1 MEKLQY
7 ESDKY
12 IIYGPDS
19 LSKLI
24 EATSEELDKKID
36 EYKKLFGLKEVRKI
50 QVNYFDSIEKFRN
63 FVLGLREKDSFLPE
77 YAAGTYDKGMINS
90 YIDKEKQMKNIYMA
104 NHELFHILYKENV
117 LLNDNSKRI
126 VWYDEGMAQFFSNER
141 KNVDQNFESYFN
153 KVKEDTKII
162 PNINEIDHGKSFKN
176 ENYNGYDLS
185 YFCVRYLNEIL
196 DENEFKSLMNDFNK
210 IKEYGNT
217 IIQDMF
223 NYYDNK
229 LENNK
234 KLI

>member
-24 EATSEELDKKID
+24 EVTREEIDKKID
-36 EYKKLFGLKEVRKI
+36 EYKKLFGLKEIRKI
-50 QVNYFDSIEKFRN
+50 QINYFDDIEKFRS
-63 FVLGLREKDSFLPE
+63 FVLGLREDGSTLPE
-77 YAAGTYDKGMINS
+77 YAAGTYDMGMINS
-90 YIDKEKQMKNIYMA
+90 YIDKENQIKKIYMA

-117 LLNDNSKRI
+117 LLDDYSKRI
-126 VWYDEGMAQFFSNER
+126 VWYDEGMAQFLSNEM
-141 KNVDQNFESYFN
+141 NYVNQNFELYFN
-153 KVKEDTKII
+153 KVKYGTKII
-162 PNINEIDHGKSFKN
+162 PNINEIDHGKSFYN

-185 YFCVRYLNEIL
+185 YLCIRYLNEIL
-196 DENEFKSLMNDFNK
+196 DENEFKSLMSDFNK

-223 NYYDNK
+223 SYYDNK
-229 LENNK
+229 LESNR